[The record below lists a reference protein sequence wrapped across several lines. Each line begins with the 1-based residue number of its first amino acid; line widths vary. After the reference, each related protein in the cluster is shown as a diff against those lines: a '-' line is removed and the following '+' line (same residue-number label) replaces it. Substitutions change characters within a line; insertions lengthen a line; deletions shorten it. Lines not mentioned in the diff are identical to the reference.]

1 MDYATGFAKEFNK
14 RNNKTVPEVT
24 IGKVVK
30 TDPLEISIDDGAVL
44 LNSDIIYKCDNLR
57 TKTISIND
65 NVMCIPTEGGN
76 KYFIVDKVV

>member
-44 LNSDIIYKCDNLR
+44 LNSDIIYKCNN
-57 TKTISIND
+57 I
-65 NVMCIPTEGGN
+65 
-76 KYFIVDKVV
+76 Y